1 MILITDREYADIVTR
16 LARLMDAHRGDNRM
30 FNCARIALSTLC
42 RAERN
47 RNKRINNGNTRIR
60 NQDEEMHRM
69 RA

>member
-47 RNKRINNGNTRIR
+47 RKKRIRQWR
-60 NQDEEMHRM
+60 HKD
-69 RA
+69 